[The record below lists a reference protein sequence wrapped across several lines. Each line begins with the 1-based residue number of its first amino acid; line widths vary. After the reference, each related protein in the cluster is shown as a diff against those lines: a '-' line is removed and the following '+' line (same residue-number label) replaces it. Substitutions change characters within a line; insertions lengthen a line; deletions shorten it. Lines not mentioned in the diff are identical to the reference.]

1 MSKVKK
7 LFQNPTL
14 FLYDFCAKRLGKK
27 NCQQQ
32 IISDEILCNKNKQTE
47 QILSNINKLEG
58 QYKELFRKIAPL
70 IETEAHK
77 ELLQEEIKDIHTQ
90 IQVLESKTQQ
100 NIHSLERIEDLLLKL
115 EKRFNARIPFHYADI
130 RFALKSKTA
139 LECADFIH
147 EHMQQ
152 KGVPFPWRNR
162 EQLLRYAA
170 SQTTLD
176 GLILEFGVY
185 KGISITILA
194 DVLKDKA
201 LFGFDSFEGL
211 PETWRPGFEKGVF
224 ALKELPTVPQN
235 VSLVKGLFEE
245 TLPAFLNEHQ
255 GPVAFLHV
263 DCDLYSSTKC
273 ILSALKERI
282 VSGTIILFDEFYNY
296 VGWEHGEY
304 KACSE
309 FIAATGKTF
318 SYIGYGQ
325 EQVVVIIE

>member
-1 MSKVKK
+1 M
-7 LFQNPTL
+7 
-14 FLYDFCAKRLGKK
+14 R
-27 NCQQQ
+27 
-32 IISDEILCNKNKQTE
+32 
-47 QILSNINKLEG
+47 
-58 QYKELFRKIAPL
+58 
-70 IETEAHK
+70 
-77 ELLQEEIKDIHTQ
+77 
-90 IQVLESKTQQ
+90 
-100 NIHSLERIEDLLLKL
+100 
-115 EKRFNARIPFHYADI
+115 KRFNARIPFHYADI

-139 LECADFIH
+139 LECANFIH

-304 KACSE
+304 KAFSE

-325 EQVVVIIE
+325 EQVVVIIEQIKNIRCLLLRFHAEKEGFTSANGYLYKTRPFPY